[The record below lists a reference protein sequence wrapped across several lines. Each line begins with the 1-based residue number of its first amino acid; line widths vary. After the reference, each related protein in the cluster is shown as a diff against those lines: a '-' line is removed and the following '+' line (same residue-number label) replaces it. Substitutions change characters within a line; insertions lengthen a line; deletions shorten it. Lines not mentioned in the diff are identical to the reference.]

1 VRDVAERAAHSQVVD
16 VAHAEF
22 LTLLDLLTHVD
33 EYGRQLISGRHALM
47 VCFVR
52 TEARNLTVSGMASTQ
67 GRLRSLG
74 NYAVT
79 AARFEERGRSLN

>member
-33 EYGRQLISGRHALM
+33 EYGRQLISGRHADGVL
-47 VCFVR
+47 VR